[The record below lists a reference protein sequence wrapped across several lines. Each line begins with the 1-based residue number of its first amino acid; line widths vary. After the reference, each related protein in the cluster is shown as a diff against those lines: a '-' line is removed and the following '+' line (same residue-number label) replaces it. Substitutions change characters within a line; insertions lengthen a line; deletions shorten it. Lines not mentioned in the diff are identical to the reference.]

1 MDDDKQN
8 LEQELDNLSYED
20 LCEITQSS
28 LRRLIAADPL
38 LQDLPGDVTTEEVL
52 AQIAVAQGKSITV
65 VVLRHYETPLHVVI
79 PQLGTTVRD
88 LKRAIQRNFTLRQQR
103 LRSKTKISWGYVWRT
118 YDLLHWGKPM
128 SKDGEL
134 VSNYGVVNRSEIRF
148 GKKLR
153 RKAETC

>member
-1 MDDDKQN
+1 MDDDKQY

-65 VVLRHYETPLHVVI
+65 VVLRHYETPLHVV
-79 PQLGTTVRD
+79 VR
-88 LKRAIQRNFTLRQQR
+88 KMR
-103 LRSKTKISWGYVWRT
+103 LCAFFLYMVIFKMRLFLENYCGIGIISSVT
-118 YDLLHWGKPM
+118 P
-128 SKDGEL
+128 
-134 VSNYGVVNRSEIRF
+134 
-148 GKKLR
+148 
-153 RKAETC
+153 TCAL

>member
-1 MDDDKQN
+1 MDEEKQN
-8 LEQELDNLSYED
+8 LEQELDSLSHED

-52 AQIAVAQGKSITV
+52 SQIAVAQGKSITV
-65 VVLRHYETPLHVVI
+65 VVLRHFETSLSVVI
-79 PQLGTTVRD
+79 PQSGTTVRD

-103 LRSKTKISWGYVWRT
+103 LRSKTKISWRYVWRT

-128 SKDGEL
+128 GKDGEL
-134 VSNYGVVNRSEIRF
+134 VSAYGVVNKSEIRF

-153 RKAETC
+153 GKAETC